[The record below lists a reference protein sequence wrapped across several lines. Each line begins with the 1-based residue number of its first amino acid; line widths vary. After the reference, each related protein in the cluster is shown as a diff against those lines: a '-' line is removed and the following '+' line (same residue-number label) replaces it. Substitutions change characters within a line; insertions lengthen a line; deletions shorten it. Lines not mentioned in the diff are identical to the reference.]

1 MLVNYLVWLFLYCLI
16 LDESSQTKK
25 ENKNAII
32 NPQDIPSTS
41 KTFSFQEN
49 EDNISK
55 RISVDQQHINESI
68 YFASKSIK
76 TEELN
81 IFNNDSPTIE
91 SDNSNDSFSENSVN
105 FSPEESLS
113 EDDEKLQ
120 GLFNFF

>member
-1 MLVNYLVWLFLYCLI
+1 M

-25 ENKNAII
+25 ENKNSII

-41 KTFSFQEN
+41 KAFPFQEN

-68 YFASKSIK
+68 YFASKSLK

-81 IFNNDSPTIE
+81 VFNNDSPTIE

-113 EDDEKLQ
+113 EDDAKLQ
-120 GLFNFF
+120 GLFKFF